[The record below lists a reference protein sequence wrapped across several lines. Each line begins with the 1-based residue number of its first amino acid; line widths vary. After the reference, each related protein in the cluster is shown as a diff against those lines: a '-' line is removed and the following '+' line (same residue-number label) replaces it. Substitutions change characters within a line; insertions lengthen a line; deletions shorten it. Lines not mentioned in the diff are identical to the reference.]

1 MVLTSTLVTILFL
14 VILTLQILFVL
25 KVYKTAQKHIL
36 YLVIVML
43 LLLLVVVV
51 FSTLYFSGY
60 FEHKSEAAAH
70 EKVDDLNKEAEAAK
84 ATPEG
89 PEKVKKETENTR
101 FENTYLQIDKEF
113 MTNLTA
119 SKKVMVVQIA
129 VMTHYDNRVFD
140 NVKKHEFAI
149 RSGILDVMR
158 QTTEAEAARPD
169 FRSELAAKIKVVM
182 NDILMKYEDF
192 GGIEDV
198 FFTSFVM
205 Q

>member
-1 MVLTSTLVTILFL
+1 MATAEAPAAEEVVEGEPKKKKPILLIALIAISTI
-14 VILTLQILFVL
+14 
-25 KVYKTAQKHIL
+25 
-36 YLVIVML
+36 
-43 LLLLVVVV
+43 LLLVVVV
-51 FSTLYFSGY
+51 FSTLYFSGF

-70 EKVDDLNKEAEAAK
+70 EKVDELDKEAEAAK
-84 ATPEG
+84 ATPGG
-89 PEKVKKETENTR
+89 PDKVTKDSVNTR

-113 MTNLTA
+113 MTNLTG

-158 QTTEAEAARPD
+158 QTTEAEASRPD
-169 FRSELAAKIKVVM
+169 FRSELSAKIKVVM
-182 NDILMKYEDF
+182 NDILKKYEDF

>member
-1 MVLTSTLVTILFL
+1 MATAEAPAAEEVVEGEPKKKKPILLIALIAISTI
-14 VILTLQILFVL
+14 
-25 KVYKTAQKHIL
+25 
-36 YLVIVML
+36 
-43 LLLLVVVV
+43 LLLVVVI
-51 FSTLYFSGY
+51 FTTLYFSGY

-70 EKVDDLNKEAEAAK
+70 EKVDELDKEAEAAK
-84 ATPEG
+84 ATPGG
-89 PEKVKKETENTR
+89 PDKVTKDSVNTR

-158 QTTEAEAARPD
+158 QTTEAEASRPD
-169 FRSELAAKIKVVM
+169 FRSELSAKIKVVM
-182 NDILMKYEDF
+182 NDILKKYEDF

>member
-1 MVLTSTLVTILFL
+1 MATAEAPAAEEVVEGEPKKKKPILLIALIAISTI
-14 VILTLQILFVL
+14 
-25 KVYKTAQKHIL
+25 
-36 YLVIVML
+36 
-43 LLLLVVVV
+43 LLLVVVV

-70 EKVDDLNKEAEAAK
+70 EKVDELDKEAEAAK
-84 ATPEG
+84 ATPDG
-89 PEKVKKETENTR
+89 PEKVKKESENTR

-113 MTNLTA
+113 MTNLTG

-149 RSGILDVMR
+149 RSAILDQMR
-158 QTTEAEAARPD
+158 QTTEAEASRPD

>member
-1 MVLTSTLVTILFL
+1 MATAEAPAAAEVVEGEPKKKKPILLIALIAVSTI
-14 VILTLQILFVL
+14 
-25 KVYKTAQKHIL
+25 
-36 YLVIVML
+36 
-43 LLLLVVVV
+43 LLLVVVV
-51 FSTLYFSGY
+51 FTTLYFSGY

-70 EKVDDLNKEAEAAK
+70 EKVDELDKEAEAAK

-89 PEKVKKETENTR
+89 PEKVKKESENTR

-113 MTNLTA
+113 MTNLTG

-149 RSGILDVMR
+149 RSAILDQMR
-158 QTTEAEAARPD
+158 QTTEAEASRPD

-182 NDILMKYEDF
+182 NDILKKYEDF

>member
-1 MVLTSTLVTILFL
+1 MATAEAPAAEEVVEGEPKKKKPILLIALIAISTI
-14 VILTLQILFVL
+14 
-25 KVYKTAQKHIL
+25 
-36 YLVIVML
+36 
-43 LLLLVVVV
+43 LLLVVVI
-51 FSTLYFSGY
+51 FTTLYFSGY

-70 EKVDDLNKEAEAAK
+70 EKVDELDKEAEAAK
-84 ATPEG
+84 ATAGG
-89 PEKVKKETENTR
+89 PDKVTKDSVNTR

-158 QTTEAEAARPD
+158 QTTEAEASRPD

-182 NDILMKYEDF
+182 NDILKKYEDF

>member
-1 MVLTSTLVTILFL
+1 MAEAEAAPAEEVVEGEPKKKKPILL
-14 VILTLQILFVL
+14 I
-25 KVYKTAQKHIL
+25 
-36 YLVIVML
+36 LVIVLSVIILIMS
-43 LLLLVVVV
+43 VM
-51 FSTLYFSGY
+51 FGTLYFSGY

-70 EKVDDLNKEAEAAK
+70 EKVDELEKEAENAHN

-89 PEKVKKETENTR
+89 PSKVKKEAEATR
-101 FENTYLQIDKEF
+101 FENTYLEIDKEF
-113 MTNLTA
+113 MTNITN
-119 SKKVMVVQIA
+119 SKKIMVVKVA
-129 VMTHYDNRVFD
+129 VMTHYDSRVFD

-149 RSGILDVMR
+149 RSAVLDVMR
-158 QTTEAEAARPD
+158 QSTEADVAKAD

-182 NDILMKYEDF
+182 NDMLMKYEDF

>member
-1 MVLTSTLVTILFL
+1 MSEAAKEPAATEVEGAPKKKKPILLIL
-14 VILTLQILFVL
+14 VIALSTI
-25 KVYKTAQKHIL
+25 
-36 YLVIVML
+36 IVMIA
-43 LLLLVVVV
+43 VV
-51 FSTLYFSGY
+51 FGTLYFSGF

-70 EKVDDLNKEAEAAK
+70 EKVDELEKEAEDAHN

-89 PEKVKKETENTR
+89 PAKVKKDAENTR

-113 MTNLTA
+113 MTNITG

-129 VMTHYDNRVFD
+129 VMTHYDSRVFD

-149 RSGILDVMR
+149 RSAVLDVMR
-158 QTTEAEAARPD
+158 QSTEADIAKSD
-169 FRSELAAKIKVVM
+169 FRTDLAAKIKDVM
-182 NDILMKYEDF
+182 NEMLMKYEDF

>member
-1 MVLTSTLVTILFL
+1 MATAEAPAAEEAAVEGEPKKKKPILLIALIAVSTI
-14 VILTLQILFVL
+14 
-25 KVYKTAQKHIL
+25 
-36 YLVIVML
+36 
-43 LLLLVVVV
+43 LLLVVVV

-70 EKVDDLNKEAEAAK
+70 EKVDELDKEAEAAK

-169 FRSELAAKIKVVM
+169 FRSELAAKIKVVI

>member
-1 MVLTSTLVTILFL
+1 MATAEAPAAEEVVEGEPKKKKPILLIALIAISTI
-14 VILTLQILFVL
+14 
-25 KVYKTAQKHIL
+25 
-36 YLVIVML
+36 
-43 LLLLVVVV
+43 LLLVVVI
-51 FSTLYFSGY
+51 FTTLYFSGY

-70 EKVDDLNKEAEAAK
+70 EKVDELDKEAEAAK
-84 ATPEG
+84 ATPGG
-89 PEKVKKETENTR
+89 PDKVTKDSVNTR

-149 RSGILDVMR
+149 RSGILDQMR
-158 QTTEAEAARPD
+158 QTTEAEASRPD

>member
-1 MVLTSTLVTILFL
+1 MAEAAKEPVEEVVEGEPKKKKPILLIL
-14 VILTLQILFVL
+14 VIALSTI
-25 KVYKTAQKHIL
+25 
-36 YLVIVML
+36 IVMIA
-43 LLLLVVVV
+43 VV
-51 FSTLYFSGY
+51 FGTLYFSGF

-70 EKVDDLNKEAEAAK
+70 EKVDELEKEAEDAHS

-89 PEKVKKETENTR
+89 PTKVKKEAEATR

-113 MTNLTA
+113 MTNITG

-129 VMTHYDNRVFD
+129 VMTHYDSRVFD

-149 RSGILDVMR
+149 RSAVLDVMR
-158 QTTEAEAARPD
+158 QSTEADIAKPD
-169 FRSELAAKIKVVM
+169 FRTDLAAKIKVVM
-182 NDILMKYEDF
+182 NEMLMKYEEF

>member
-1 MVLTSTLVTILFL
+1 MATAEAPPAEEGVEGEPKKKKPILLIALIAVSTI
-14 VILTLQILFVL
+14 
-25 KVYKTAQKHIL
+25 
-36 YLVIVML
+36 
-43 LLLLVVVV
+43 LLLVVVV
-51 FSTLYFSGY
+51 FTTLYFSGY

-70 EKVDDLNKEAEAAK
+70 EKVDELDKEAEAAK

-89 PEKVKKETENTR
+89 PEKVKKESENTR

-113 MTNLTA
+113 MTNLTG

-149 RSGILDVMR
+149 RSAILDQMR
-158 QTTEAEAARPD
+158 QTTEAEASRPD

>member
-1 MVLTSTLVTILFL
+1 MATAEAPAAAAEVVEGEPKKKKPILLIALIAISTI
-14 VILTLQILFVL
+14 
-25 KVYKTAQKHIL
+25 
-36 YLVIVML
+36 
-43 LLLLVVVV
+43 LLLVVVI
-51 FSTLYFSGY
+51 FTTLYFSGY

-70 EKVDDLNKEAEAAK
+70 EKVDELNKEADAAK
-84 ATPEG
+84 ATPGG
-89 PEKVKKETENTR
+89 PDKVTKDSINTR

-113 MTNLTA
+113 MTNLTG

-182 NDILMKYEDF
+182 NDMLKKYEDF

>member
-1 MVLTSTLVTILFL
+1 MATAEAPAAEEAAVEGEPKKKKPILLIALIAVSTI
-14 VILTLQILFVL
+14 
-25 KVYKTAQKHIL
+25 
-36 YLVIVML
+36 
-43 LLLLVVVV
+43 LLLVVVV

-169 FRSELAAKIKVVM
+169 FRSELAAKIKVVI

>member
-1 MVLTSTLVTILFL
+1 MATAEAPAAEEVVEGEPKKKKPILLIALIAISTI
-14 VILTLQILFVL
+14 
-25 KVYKTAQKHIL
+25 
-36 YLVIVML
+36 
-43 LLLLVVVV
+43 LLLVVVI
-51 FSTLYFSGY
+51 FTTLYFSGY

-70 EKVDDLNKEAEAAK
+70 EKVDELNKEADAAK
-84 ATPEG
+84 ATPGG
-89 PEKVKKETENTR
+89 PDKVTKDSINTR

-113 MTNLTA
+113 MTNLTG

-182 NDILMKYEDF
+182 NDMLKKYEDF

>member
-1 MVLTSTLVTILFL
+1 MATAEAPAAEEVVEGEPKKKKPILLIALIAISTI
-14 VILTLQILFVL
+14 
-25 KVYKTAQKHIL
+25 
-36 YLVIVML
+36 
-43 LLLLVVVV
+43 LLLVVVV
-51 FSTLYFSGY
+51 FSTLYFSGF

-70 EKVDDLNKEAEAAK
+70 EKVDELDKEAEAAK
-84 ATPEG
+84 ATPGG
-89 PEKVKKETENTR
+89 PDKVTKDSVNTR

-158 QTTEAEAARPD
+158 QTTEAEASRPD
-169 FRSELAAKIKVVM
+169 FRSELSAKIKVVM
-182 NDILMKYEDF
+182 NDILKKYEDF
-192 GGIEDV
+192 GVIEDV

>member
-1 MVLTSTLVTILFL
+1 MATAEAPAAEEAVEGEPKKKKPILLIALIAISTI
-14 VILTLQILFVL
+14 
-25 KVYKTAQKHIL
+25 
-36 YLVIVML
+36 
-43 LLLLVVVV
+43 LLLVVVV
-51 FSTLYFSGY
+51 FSTLYFSGF

-70 EKVDDLNKEAEAAK
+70 EKVDELDKEAEAAK
-84 ATPEG
+84 ATPGG
-89 PEKVKKETENTR
+89 PDKVTKDSVNTR

-158 QTTEAEAARPD
+158 QTTEPRRHAQ
-169 FRSELAAKIKVVM
+169 
-182 NDILMKYEDF
+182 
-192 GGIEDV
+192 
-198 FFTSFVM
+198 TSVASSPPKSKS
-205 Q
+205 

>member
-1 MVLTSTLVTILFL
+1 MATAEAPAAAEEVVEGEPKKKKPILLIALIAVSTI
-14 VILTLQILFVL
+14 
-25 KVYKTAQKHIL
+25 
-36 YLVIVML
+36 
-43 LLLLVVVV
+43 LLLVVVV
-51 FSTLYFSGY
+51 FTTLYFSGY

-70 EKVDDLNKEAEAAK
+70 EKVDELDKAAEAAK

-89 PEKVKKETENTR
+89 PEKVTKENANTR

-113 MTNLTA
+113 MTNLTG

-149 RSGILDVMR
+149 RSAILDQMR
-158 QTTEAEAARPD
+158 QTTEAEAGRPD

>member
-1 MVLTSTLVTILFL
+1 MATAEAPAAEEVVEGEPKKKKPILLIALIAVSTI
-14 VILTLQILFVL
+14 
-25 KVYKTAQKHIL
+25 
-36 YLVIVML
+36 
-43 LLLLVVVV
+43 LLLVVVV
-51 FSTLYFSGY
+51 FTTLYFSGY

-70 EKVDDLNKEAEAAK
+70 EKVDELDKEAEAAK
-84 ATPEG
+84 ATPGG
-89 PEKVKKETENTR
+89 PDKVTKDSVNTR

-158 QTTEAEAARPD
+158 QTTEAEASRPD

-182 NDILMKYEDF
+182 NDMLKKYEDF

>member
-1 MVLTSTLVTILFL
+1 MATAEAPAAEEAVEGEPKKKKPILLIALIAISTI
-14 VILTLQILFVL
+14 
-25 KVYKTAQKHIL
+25 
-36 YLVIVML
+36 
-43 LLLLVVVV
+43 LLLVVVV
-51 FSTLYFSGY
+51 FSTLYFSGF
-60 FEHKSEAAAH
+60 FEHKSEVAAH
-70 EKVDDLNKEAEAAK
+70 EKVDELDKEAEAAK
-84 ATPEG
+84 ATPGG
-89 PEKVKKETENTR
+89 PDKVTKDSVNTR

-158 QTTEAEAARPD
+158 QTTEAEASRPD
-169 FRSELAAKIKVVM
+169 FRSELSAKIKVVM
-182 NDILMKYEDF
+182 NDILKKYEDF

>member
-1 MVLTSTLVTILFL
+1 MATAEAPAAEEAAVEGEPKKKKPILLIALIAVSTI
-14 VILTLQILFVL
+14 
-25 KVYKTAQKHIL
+25 
-36 YLVIVML
+36 
-43 LLLLVVVV
+43 LLLVVVV

>member
-1 MVLTSTLVTILFL
+1 MAEAAAAPTEEVVEGEPKKKKPILLIL
-14 VILTLQILFVL
+14 VIALSVVIL
-25 KVYKTAQKHIL
+25 IMS
-36 YLVIVML
+36 VM
-43 LLLLVVVV
+43 
-51 FSTLYFSGY
+51 FGTLYFSGF

-70 EKVDDLNKEAEAAK
+70 EKVDELEKEAENAHS

-89 PEKVKKETENTR
+89 PSKVKKEAEATR

-113 MTNLTA
+113 MTNITG
-119 SKKVMVVQIA
+119 SKKVMVVQVA
-129 VMTHYDNRVFD
+129 VMTHYDSRVFD

-149 RSGILDVMR
+149 RSAVLDVMR
-158 QTTEAEAARPD
+158 QSTEADVAKPD
-169 FRSELAAKIKVVM
+169 FRTDLAAKIKVVM
-182 NDILMKYEDF
+182 NEMLMKYEDF

>member
-1 MVLTSTLVTILFL
+1 MATAEAPVAEEVVEGEPKKKKPILLIALIAISTI
-14 VILTLQILFVL
+14 
-25 KVYKTAQKHIL
+25 
-36 YLVIVML
+36 
-43 LLLLVVVV
+43 LLLVVVI
-51 FSTLYFSGY
+51 FTTLYFSGY

-70 EKVDDLNKEAEAAK
+70 EKVDELDKEAEAAK
-84 ATPEG
+84 ATPGG
-89 PEKVKKETENTR
+89 PDKVTKESANTR

-149 RSGILDVMR
+149 RSAILDQMR
-158 QTTEAEAARPD
+158 QTTEAEASRPD

>member
-1 MVLTSTLVTILFL
+1 MATAEAPAAEEVVEGEPKKKKPILLIALIAVSTI
-14 VILTLQILFVL
+14 
-25 KVYKTAQKHIL
+25 
-36 YLVIVML
+36 
-43 LLLLVVVV
+43 LLLVVVV
-51 FSTLYFSGY
+51 FTTLYFSGY

-70 EKVDDLNKEAEAAK
+70 EKIDELDKEAEAAK
-84 ATPEG
+84 ATPGG
-89 PEKVKKETENTR
+89 PDKVTKDSVNTR

-158 QTTEAEAARPD
+158 QTTEAEASRPD
-169 FRSELAAKIKVVM
+169 FRSELATKIKVVM
-182 NDILMKYEDF
+182 NDILKKYEDF